1 MNEEKIVKILQ
12 NLKSVKPDRNYSE
25 KSRMLVLL
33 LKEQIADNK
42 FSRSKIKSFADILRL
57 STLIGAAIFLL
68 LFLVGGVSYINKNFS
83 PLALEG
89 LNQKSLVAEA
99 ENINSSI
106 QITLEE
112 IKYLDQSNQKA
123 IKTIEEVSKNKPIY
137 IAPTSTILISTSTV
151 DEFDKFLIENNPSST
166 ETQADSIDELLNQI
180 SQ

>member
-33 LKEQIADNK
+33 SKEQIANSK
-42 FSRSKIKSFADILRL
+42 LPPFKIKSFADILRL
-57 STLIGAAIFLL
+57 STLVGAAIFLL

-89 LNQKSLVAEA
+89 LNRKSLIAEA

-112 IKYLDQSNQKA
+112 IRYLDQSNQKA
-123 IKTIEEVSKNKPIY
+123 IKTIEEVSKNKPVY
-137 IAPTSTILISTSTV
+137 VAPTSTLSVSTSTI
-151 DEFDKFLIENNPSST
+151 DEIDKFLIENNPSST
-166 ETQADSIDELLNQI
+166 ENQLDSINELLNQI